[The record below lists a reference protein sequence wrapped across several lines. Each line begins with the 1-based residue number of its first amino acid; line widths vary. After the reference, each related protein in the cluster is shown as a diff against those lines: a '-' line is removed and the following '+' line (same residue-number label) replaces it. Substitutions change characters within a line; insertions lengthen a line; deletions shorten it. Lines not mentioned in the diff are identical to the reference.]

1 MSEQNKRR
9 QFDINLRACC
19 KTIYTE
25 TFSYS
30 TVREASIENKPVAI
44 IYRLVQISILAYI
57 IG

>member
-1 MSEQNKRR
+1 MSSQKTRS
-9 QFDINLRACC
+9 QLSINTRACC
-19 KTIYTE
+19 KTILSE

-44 IYRLVQISILAYI
+44 IYRLVQIGILSYI